1 MCIAYFLWRHS
12 QAPELLLVALFN
24 RDELFNRPTVPTH
37 VWKDQDVVGGRDLVA
52 GGTWMCVSHRGRAA
66 FLTNFRQ
73 RRDESVQTP
82 ASTDPFLESLAS
94 HRQGVPSR
102 GALPVDFVSGE
113 ASPKRYLNAVDT
125 QAFEGF
131 NLIVADLARQR
142 MAYLGSRSSS
152 PCEELPPGMH
162 AITNG
167 AIHANWPKVD
177 EGRRQ
182 LQSLLD
188 SGAFT
193 PGCEADCDGGDPF
206 DAGSGGSVE
215 GQGKCGMGGSGTGSS
230 LCVPWEELFAILADD
245 RQLEQDPA
253 RLPQTGYGT
262 QFEAAASGIY
272 VQPIETPLGQ
282 FGTRSQVVLAVRRD
296 GWAELR
302 ERYRDDTDGSWKA
315 VQQSFQMDL
324 SRDEGQQGGGQLA

>member
-24 RDELFNRPTVPTH
+24 RDELFNRCLGMMH
-37 VWKDQDVVGGRDLVA
+37 VVVA
-52 GGTWMCVSHRGRAA
+52 
-66 FLTNFRQ
+66 
-73 RRDESVQTP
+73 RRDESVQAP

-94 HRQGVPSR
+94 QRQGVPSR
-102 GALPVDFVSGE
+102 GALPVDFHRP
-113 ASPKRYLNAVDT
+113 AL

-142 MAYLGSRSSS
+142 LAYLGSRSGS

-167 AIHANWPKVD
+167 ALHAHWPKVD

-188 SGAFT
+188 SGAFA
-193 PGCEADCDGGDPF
+193 PGCEADCDGGDPS
-206 DAGSGGSVE
+206 DAGSSGSVE

-230 LCVPWEELFAILADD
+230 SIRSTLCVPWEDLFAILADD

-272 VQPIETPLGQ
+272 VQAGCSPIETPLGQ

-315 VQQSFQMDL
+315 VQHSFQMDL

>member
-1 MCIAYFLWRHS
+1 
-12 QAPELLLVALFN
+12 
-24 RDELFNRPTVPTH
+24 
-37 VWKDQDVVGGRDLVA
+37 
-52 GGTWMCVSHRGRAA
+52 
-66 FLTNFRQ
+66 
-73 RRDESVQTP
+73 
-82 ASTDPFLESLAS
+82 
-94 HRQGVPSR
+94 
-102 GALPVDFVSGE
+102 
-113 ASPKRYLNAVDT
+113 
-125 QAFEGF
+125 
-131 NLIVADLARQR
+131 
-142 MAYLGSRSSS
+142 
-152 PCEELPPGMH
+152 
-162 AITNG
+162 
-167 AIHANWPKVD
+167 VD

-272 VQPIETPLGQ
+272 VQAGCSVK
-282 FGTRSQVVLAVRRD
+282 R
-296 GWAELR
+296 
-302 ERYRDDTDGSWKA
+302 
-315 VQQSFQMDL
+315 
-324 SRDEGQQGGGQLA
+324 GQLLCL